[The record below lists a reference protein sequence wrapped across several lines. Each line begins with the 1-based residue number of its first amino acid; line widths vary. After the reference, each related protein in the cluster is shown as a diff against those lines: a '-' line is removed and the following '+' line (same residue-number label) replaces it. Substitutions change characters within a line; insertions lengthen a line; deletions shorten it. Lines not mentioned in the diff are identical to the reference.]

1 MIRETT
7 ENPLQR
13 VNTRKHAIL
22 ARSLPCPVHYQKA
35 NSLSKM
41 LSEDKAHETWDTS
54 NCHALILVN
63 SVKCIFVSAVLN
75 KANGFG
81 TAFTQSGTKWP
92 CWWFWTW
99 KRFGKVDRGL
109 TPASDKRWLSIPGCQ
124 FLSISVWAG
133 QLLFLK
139 FSFFI
144 SEIGI
149 TMPTSLDFTMIRN
162 KIWKAPWRGLTLVGY
177 TKRGNCQLY
186 NSSPSY
192 F

>member
-1 MIRETT
+1 MW
-7 ENPLQR
+7 
-13 VNTRKHAIL
+13 H
-22 ARSLPCPVHYQKA
+22 
-35 NSLSKM
+35 
-41 LSEDKAHETWDTS
+41 SEK
-54 NCHALILVN
+54 NI
-63 SVKCIFVSAVLN
+63 
-75 KANGFG
+75 GFG
-81 TAFTQSGTKWP
+81 VTSLFLAHPPWASFGALWVTVLHSLTTWALTRGCTEDALCLLKHRGNVIAAASPTFIFSSGVFKAELGLTIKI
-92 CWWFWTW
+92 WTW

-162 KIWKAPWRGLTLVGY
+162 KIWKTPWRGLTLVGY

-186 NSSPSY
+186 NSSPFY